1 MRKLRKFKYTPF
13 SSSLAI
19 SHRKCG
25 ICISKKVGADKMLSS
40 NIPSLVSMRFNDWGH
55 PINTPEAQQYY
66 VEY

>member
-1 MRKLRKFKYTPF
+1 
-13 SSSLAI
+13 
-19 SHRKCG
+19 
-25 ICISKKVGADKMLSS
+25 MLSS